1 MDDKSRS
8 PIQKRLRG
16 RSLLSELVNNVV
28 DKLNQMAKVSI
39 IVLCLEKLLAG
50 GAELDEHCGNGEDE
64 GDDPKDAFCAEHI
77 PSCG

>member
-1 MDDKSRS
+1 M
-8 PIQKRLRG
+8 
-16 RSLLSELVNNVV
+16 V

-77 PSCG
+77 SSCG